1 MNKVILAFFAPVGT
15 PQIPHKIIYFEN
27 FIVFTCF
34 TIAQSF
40 WNNFCFWVK
49 CIFLPQ
55 KDNFPKNMDF
65 GAFFGNIHIINA
77 LKFQA
82 KGAEARI
89 CLK

>member
-1 MNKVILAFFAPVGT
+1 MLPKNAPKSMFFKKLP
-15 PQIPHKIIYFEN
+15 
-27 FIVFTCF
+27 
-34 TIAQSF
+34 F
-40 WNNFCFWVK
+40 WGKK
-49 CIFLPQ
+49 CILPK